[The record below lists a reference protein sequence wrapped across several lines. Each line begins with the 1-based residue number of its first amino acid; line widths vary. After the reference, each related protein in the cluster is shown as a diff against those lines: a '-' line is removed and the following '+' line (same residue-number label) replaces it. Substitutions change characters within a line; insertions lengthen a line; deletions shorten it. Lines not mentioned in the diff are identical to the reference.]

1 VTILHAALGNTYHLV
16 LIAAAG
22 LALHLLA
29 TLVVITAISCY
40 RGTPWKHLTLPLL
53 AALWSGHALMPLP
66 AIMSLHSLEY
76 ASGLLEIAV
85 TVLCLLILRLR
96 HPLPNAPASFLLTQT
111 DFAQFRFSLPKTVV
125 ATLTHLTLL
134 PVAYLA
140 TLTYGSIWMIHQASA
155 GFIQINQTGVF
166 LQTRSYQLNNTSIH
180 LLPTIHIANPA
191 FYKRISAHLQ
201 NLNPQ
206 TTLVL
211 PEGVT
216 DHSNRLKNPL
226 DYTHLAA
233 STGLTPQPR
242 SLPNKLSPHSLHVD
256 ADISDFAPEV
266 QDALNRFTQGLANA
280 LQQNLPAA
288 LNDLAALD
296 ARAQQLFWKDILE
309 NRNQRVLNG
318 IDRAIASPPPP
329 PLPNPLEHL
338 IIPWGAAHMPGIER
352 GLLQRQA
359 TLQSHQNIELLH
371 WKKLADKLR
380 NLAVVE

>member
-1 VTILHAALGNTYHLV
+1 VTLLHAALGTTYHLV

-22 LALHLLA
+22 LGLHLLA

-40 RGTPWKHLTLPLL
+40 RGTPWVHLTLPLL
-53 AALWSGHALMPLP
+53 GAIWSGHALMPLP
-66 AIMSLHSLEY
+66 AIMSLHSVEY
-76 ASGLLEIAV
+76 ASGLLEIAA
-85 TVLCLLILRLR
+85 TVLCLLTLRLR
-96 HPLPNAPASFLLTQT
+96 TPPPNARASFLFTQA
-111 DFAQFRFSLPKTVV
+111 DFTHFRFSLPKTVV

-140 TLTYGSIWMIHQASA
+140 ALAYGSVWMINKASA

-166 LQTRSYQLNNTSIH
+166 FQTRSYQLNNTSIH

-216 DHSNRLKNPL
+216 DRNNRLKNPL

-242 SLPNKLSPHSLHVD
+242 SLPSKLSPHTLHVD

-288 LNDLAALD
+288 LNNLAALD
-296 ARAQQLFWKDILE
+296 AKAQELFWKDILE

-318 IDRAIASPPPP
+318 IDHATSSPTPPT
-329 PLPNPLEHL
+329 LPNPLEHL

-359 TLQSHQNIELLH
+359 TPQSHQNIELIQ

-380 NLAVVE
+380 NLLVME